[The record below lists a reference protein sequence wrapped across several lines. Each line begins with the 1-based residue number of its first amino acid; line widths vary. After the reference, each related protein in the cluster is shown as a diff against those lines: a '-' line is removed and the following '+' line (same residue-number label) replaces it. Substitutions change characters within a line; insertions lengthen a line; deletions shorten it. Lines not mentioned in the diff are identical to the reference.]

1 LLRKIQYFVWLCK
14 RNEYGKNESYGQVG
28 SGEKRDSD
36 SVPAATESTQ
46 SIVEAR
52 YRCEIRLFLLCL
64 GGSIMCRMKNKFW
77 TGASAVL
84 LPFFGL
90 AACTHMPP
98 ARQEVS
104 SEQVQRAVSPIGI
117 DATEDQIQQA
127 VASVRA
133 GRRLTPKVWPNGAR
147 VAVCL
152 SFDVDNEALWR
163 ENPLP
168 VPLSEGEY
176 GATSGLPRILTL
188 LDQQQVSASF
198 YIPAMS
204 AMLHPQMIHDIMKA
218 GRHEIGV
225 HGWVHERY
233 PQVNDALKEQQ
244 LLTQSIDYL
253 TRAIGKRPVGF
264 RAPSWEYSPH
274 TLEQVQKAGFLYD
287 SSFMGMDEPYDL
299 VSNGKSTGLLELP
312 INWIADDYPYYEP
325 EAAGSLPSPDAVFQ
339 VYKAEFDGALEER
352 SLFILTMHPH
362 ITGHRSRIVQLEKLI
377 AYMKSK
383 PGVWFAT
390 LEQIATY
397 VKKPG
402 ADH

>member
-1 LLRKIQYFVWLCK
+1 
-14 RNEYGKNESYGQVG
+14 
-28 SGEKRDSD
+28 
-36 SVPAATESTQ
+36 
-46 SIVEAR
+46 
-52 YRCEIRLFLLCL
+52 
-64 GGSIMCRMKNKFW
+64 MCRIKNTSWK
-77 TGASAVL
+77 GASTVL
-84 LPFFGL
+84 LAFFGL
-90 AACTHMPP
+90 AACTHTPSS
-98 ARQEVS
+98 RQEPSQLQAERSVP
-104 SEQVQRAVSPIGI
+104 PIGI
-117 DATEDQIQQA
+117 DATEEQIKEA
-127 VASVRA
+127 VANVRA
-133 GRRLTPKVWPNGAR
+133 GRKFTPKRWPNGAR

-176 GATSGLPRILTL
+176 GATTGLPRILAL
-188 LDQQQVSASF
+188 LDQQQVPASF

-204 AMLHPQMIHDIMKA
+204 AMLHPQMIPDIMKS

-225 HGWVHERY
+225 HGWVHESY
-233 PQVNDALKEQQ
+233 PRVNNALKEQQ

-253 TRAIGKRPVGF
+253 TRAVGKRPVGF
-264 RAPSWEYSPH
+264 RAPSWQYSLH
-274 TLEQVQKAGFLYD
+274 TLEEVQKAGFLYD

-339 VYKAEFDGALEER
+339 VYKAEFDGAFQER

-362 ITGHRSRIVQLEKLI
+362 ITGHRSRIAQIEKLI

-397 VKKPG
+397 VKQSG

>member
-1 LLRKIQYFVWLCK
+1 MCLFMNKSW
-14 RNEYGKNESYGQVG
+14 
-28 SGEKRDSD
+28 
-36 SVPAATESTQ
+36 AA
-46 SIVEAR
+46 AFAF
-52 YRCEIRLFLLCL
+52 LF
-64 GGSIMCRMKNKFW
+64 
-77 TGASAVL
+77 A
-84 LPFFGL
+84 FFGL
-90 AACTHMPP
+90 AACTHTPSS
-98 ARQEVS
+98 RQEPSQPQAERSVP
-104 SEQVQRAVSPIGI
+104 PIGI
-117 DATEDQIQQA
+117 DATEEQIKES
-127 VASVRA
+127 VTNVRA
-133 GRRLTPKVWPNGAR
+133 GRKLTPKRWPNGAR

-176 GATSGLPRILTL
+176 GATTGLPRILAL
-188 LDQQQVSASF
+188 LDQQQVPASF

-204 AMLHPQMIHDIMKA
+204 AMLHPQMIQDIMKS

-225 HGWVHERY
+225 HGWVHESY
-233 PQVNDALKEQQ
+233 PQVNNALKEQQ

-253 TRAIGKRPVGF
+253 TKAVGKRPVGF

-339 VYKAEFDGALEER
+339 VYKAEFDGAFQER

-362 ITGHRSRIVQLEKLI
+362 ITGHRSRIVQIEKLI

-397 VKKPG
+397 VKKSG

>member
-1 LLRKIQYFVWLCK
+1 MWGI
-14 RNEYGKNESYGQVG
+14 
-28 SGEKRDSD
+28 
-36 SVPAATESTQ
+36 
-46 SIVEAR
+46 
-52 YRCEIRLFLLCL
+52 
-64 GGSIMCRMKNKFW
+64 KNKAW
-77 TGASAVL
+77 TAAFAVL
-84 LPFFGL
+84 LAFSGL
-90 AACTHMPP
+90 AACTHTPP
-98 ARQEVS
+98 GQQEPSQPQVRQT
-104 SEQVQRAVSPIGI
+104 VSPIGI
-117 DATEDQIQQA
+117 DATEEQIKKA
-127 VASVRA
+127 IANVRT
-133 GRRLTPKVWPNGAR
+133 GRKLTPNQWPNGAR

-176 GATSGLPRILTL
+176 GATSGLPRILAL
-188 LDQQQVSASF
+188 LDEQQVPASF

-204 AMLHPQMIHDIMKA
+204 AMLHPQMIQDIMKS

-225 HGWVHERY
+225 HGWVHESY
-233 PQVNDALKEQQ
+233 PQVNNAQKEQQ

-253 TRAIGKRPVGF
+253 TSAVGKRPVGF
-264 RAPSWEYSPH
+264 RAPSWEYGPH
-274 TLEQVQKAGFLYD
+274 TLEQVLKAGFLYD

-339 VYKAEFDGALEER
+339 VYKAEFDGALHER
-352 SLFILTMHPH
+352 SMFILTMHPH

-397 VKKPG
+397 VKKSR

>member
-1 LLRKIQYFVWLCK
+1 MWGI
-14 RNEYGKNESYGQVG
+14 
-28 SGEKRDSD
+28 
-36 SVPAATESTQ
+36 
-46 SIVEAR
+46 
-52 YRCEIRLFLLCL
+52 
-64 GGSIMCRMKNKFW
+64 KNKSWSAAF
-77 TGASAVL
+77 AVL
-84 LPFFGL
+84 LAFSGL
-90 AACTHMPP
+90 AACTHTPP
-98 ARQEVS
+98 GRQEPPQP
-104 SEQVQRAVSPIGI
+104 QVQQTVSPIGF
-117 DATEDQIQQA
+117 DATEEQIKEA
-127 VASVRA
+127 VAKVRA
-133 GRRLTPKVWPNGAR
+133 GRKLTPKQWPNGAR

-163 ENPLP
+163 KNPLP

-176 GATSGLPRILTL
+176 GATTGLPRILAL
-188 LDQQQVSASF
+188 LDQQKVPASF

-204 AMLHPQMIHDIMKA
+204 AMLDPQMIKDIMKS

-225 HGWVHERY
+225 HGWVHESY

-287 SSFMGMDEPYDL
+287 SSFMAMDEPYDL

-312 INWIADDYPYYEP
+312 VNWIADDYPYYEP

-339 VYKAEFDGALEER
+339 VYKAEFDGALQER
-352 SLFILTMHPH
+352 SMFILTMHPH

-397 VKKPG
+397 VKKSGP
-402 ADH
+402 DH